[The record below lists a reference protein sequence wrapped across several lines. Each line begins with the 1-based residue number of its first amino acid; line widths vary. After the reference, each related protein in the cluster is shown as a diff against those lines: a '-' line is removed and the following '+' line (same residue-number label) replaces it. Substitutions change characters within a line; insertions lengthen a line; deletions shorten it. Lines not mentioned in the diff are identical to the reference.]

1 MLKGEGE
8 LLAKVLS
15 FGLTGLDGYPVLVE
29 TDVYNGLPAYELV
42 GLPDAAVKE
51 SKERVRSAIKNSG
64 FEYPAKRITVN
75 LAPADQRKEGPVYD
89 LAIAVGLLAASDQVL
104 PDLLKYMVIFGEL
117 SLNGEVRAVNGI
129 LPMVIEARK
138 RGFNLMVVPQ
148 ENAQEASYISDIRI
162 LPVKHLA
169 ELAAILNKQE
179 KPIFFPA
186 SEWNP
191 PKQTG
196 KADVDFCDIR
206 GQEKAKRAME
216 IAAAGGHNILLI
228 GPPGAGKSMLAKAL
242 PGILPD
248 FTFEEALEVT
258 KIHSVAG
265 ELRNRNQEIVNTRPF
280 RSPHHTSS
288 AVAITGGGL
297 KSNPGE
303 ISLAH
308 RGVLYFDELPE
319 FGRSILE
326 ALRQPLEDGIV
337 SISRA
342 NAKVIYPADFM
353 FVASMNP
360 CPCGNFGSDDAE
372 CRCSPNQITRYL
384 SKISGP
390 LLDRIDLHVE
400 VGKVRYDDI
409 RSNEKQESSDEVR
422 ERVNAARS
430 VQVQRYRET
439 GKFCNAQL
447 SSAQLEIFCK
457 TAPQAEALL
466 RSAYEKLNLSARSYT
481 RVMLTARTIAD
492 LEGAETVEAAHIA
505 EAIQY
510 RTLDRKYWGNAYD

>member
-1 MLKGEGE
+1 M
-8 LLAKVLS
+8 LAKVLS

-89 LAIAVGLLAASDQVL
+89 LAIAIGLLTASDQVL

-179 KPIFFPA
+179 KPVFFPA

-196 KADVDFCDIR
+196 KTDVDFCEIR

-258 KIHSVAG
+258 KIHSIAG
-265 ELRNRNQEIVNTRPF
+265 ELRNRNQEIINTRPF

-372 CRCSPNQITRYL
+372 CRCSPNQIARYL

-409 RSNEKQESSDEVR
+409 RSNEKQESSAEVR
-422 ERVNAARS
+422 KRVNAARS
-430 VQVQRYRET
+430 LQVQRYRT
-439 GKFCNAQL
+439 IGKFCNAQL
-447 SSAQLEIFCK
+447 SSAQLECFCQI
-457 TAPQAEALL
+457 TPQAETLL

-492 LEGAETVEAAHIA
+492 LEDTETVEASHIA

>member
-42 GLPDAAVKE
+42 GLPDTAVKE

-138 RGFNLMVVPQ
+138 RGLNLMVVPQ

-169 ELAAILNKQE
+169 ELAAILNKQK

-196 KADVDFCDIR
+196 KAEVDFCDIR

-288 AVAITGGGL
+288 AVAVTGGGL

-372 CRCSPNQITRYL
+372 CRCSLNQIARYL

-430 VQVQRYRET
+430 VQVRRYRET

-447 SSAQLEIFCK
+447 SSAQLESFCK
-457 TAPQAEALL
+457 TTPQAEVLL

>member
-1 MLKGEGE
+1 M
-8 LLAKVLS
+8 LAKVLS
-15 FGLTGLDGYPVLVE
+15 FGLMGIDGYPVLVE

-64 FEYPAKRITVN
+64 FTYPTKRITVN
-75 LAPADQRKEGPVYD
+75 LAPADLKKEGPMYD

-117 SLNGEVRAVNGI
+117 SLNGDVRPVNGI
-129 LPMVIEARK
+129 LPMVIEARE
-138 RGFNLMVVPQ
+138 RGFNLMVVPW
-148 ENAQEASYISDIRI
+148 ENAQEASYISDIKI
-162 LPVKHLA
+162 LPIKHLR
-169 ELAAILNKQE
+169 ELAAILNKQTR
-179 KPIFFPA
+179 PDFFPP
-186 SEWNP
+186 SQWNP
-191 PKQTG
+191 PSDIQKPEVDF
-196 KADVDFCDIR
+196 ADVK

-228 GPPGAGKSMLAKAL
+228 GPPGSGKSMLAKAL

-248 FTFEEALEVT
+248 FAFSEALEVT
-258 KIHSVAG
+258 KIHSIAG
-265 ELRNRNQEIVNTRPF
+265 ELKNRKQEIVGTRPF

-288 AVAITGGGL
+288 AVAITGGGI
-297 KSNPGE
+297 KSRPGE

-319 FGRSILE
+319 FSRDILE
-326 ALRQPLEDGIV
+326 ALRQPLEDGTI

-342 NAKVIYPADFM
+342 NMKVSYPADFM

-360 CPCGNFGSDDAE
+360 CPCGNFGSDTVE
-372 CRCSPNQITRYL
+372 CRCTPNQISRYL

-400 VGKVRYDDI
+400 MGRVDYDDMHHG
-409 RSNEKQESSDEVR
+409 REQEKSQCVR
-422 ERVNAARS
+422 QRVNAARNL
-430 VQVQRYRET
+430 QIERYKDS

-447 SSAQLEIFCK
+447 SSAQLKQYCAVE
-457 TAPQAEALL
+457 PQAEILL
-466 RSAYEKLNLSARSYT
+466 KTAYEKLNLSARSYT
-481 RVMLTARTIAD
+481 RVLLTARTIAD
-492 LEGAETVEAAHIA
+492 LDESGTVQAAHIA

-510 RTLDRKYWGNAYD
+510 RTLDRKYWGNIYD